1 MRINKVDNILQIY
14 NKNAANKKVKQEK
27 VSKSSDD
34 IKISERAME
43 FQFALQ
49 KIKNVEE
56 VRVDK
61 IENIKKQIQAGTYEI
76 DGRKIADKIFESINF
91 DKKI

>member
-1 MRINKVDNILQIY
+1 MRVNKVDNILQLY
-14 NKNAANKKVKQEK
+14 NKSIGNKKVKQEK
-27 VSKSSDD
+27 ASKSSDD
-34 IKISERAME
+34 IKISERAMD

-61 IENIKKQIQAGTYEI
+61 VENIKKQIQTGTYEI